1 MCPGAAVRL
10 LTVQRK
16 SAVLLHVKS
25 GRVELLQT
33 LESDPVALAFDVAR
47 GWYYW
52 ADDRGSIY
60 RSSGQHATTRYAGE
74 LSWKVA
80 LLFKRLLWWKLF
92 TKVLMTIT
100 R

>member
-25 GRVELLQT
+25 GQVEFIQT
-33 LESDPVALAFDVAR
+33 LVSDPVALTFDVAR

-52 ADDRGSIY
+52 ADDHGSIY
-60 RSSGQHATTRYAGE
+60 RSDGQH
-74 LSWKVA
+74 SS
-80 LLFKRLLWWKLF
+80 
-92 TKVLMTIT
+92 TIYT
-100 R
+100 G

>member
-16 SAVLLHVKS
+16 SAVLLNVKS
-25 GRVELLQT
+25 GQVELVQT

-47 GWYYW
+47 GRYYW

-60 RSSGQHATTRYAGE
+60 RSSGQHAVTLYTG
-74 LSWKVA
+74 
-80 LLFKRLLWWKLF
+80 
-92 TKVLMTIT
+92 
-100 R
+100 